1 MLSKFSID
9 YVIFPQQNTVV
20 RTHFTDDPI
29 EAEEF
34 LMSLLMI
41 HARISAIRHDGALL
55 TGHQFD
61 RMLKIAAERIVSQLL
76 AESLHVDADD
86 VKTRFG
92 FAA

>member
-1 MLSKFSID
+1 MLNKFSID
-9 YVIFPQQNTVV
+9 YVVFPQHNSTV

-34 LMSLLMI
+34 LMSLLLI
-41 HARISAIRHDGALL
+41 HARIASIRHDGMLL

-76 AESLHVDADD
+76 TDSIHVDASEI
-86 VKTRFG
+86 KSRFG

>member
-9 YVIFPQQNTVV
+9 YVIVPQHNTTI

-34 LMSLLMI
+34 LMSLLMV
-41 HARISAIRHDGALL
+41 HARIAAIRHDGALL

-76 AESLHVDADD
+76 AESLHVDAAD
-86 VKTRFG
+86 VKNRFG

>member
-9 YVIFPQQNTVV
+9 YIVFPQHNTTV

-34 LMSLLMI
+34 LMNLLLV
-41 HARISAIRHDGALL
+41 HARIAAIRHEGALL
-55 TGHQFD
+55 SGHQFD
-61 RMLKIAAERIVSQLL
+61 RMLKIASERIVSQLL
-76 AESLHVDADD
+76 TESIHADAADI
-86 VKTRFG
+86 KNRFG